1 MDYGMTF
8 AVDMRS
14 LDDGTEHRV
23 LTSPGDYIRAMQWV
37 DKNLGDE
44 GTVRSIRENYALVWF
59 SLQRRGELAEWGLPE
74 ELTVDAIDA
83 FADRFT
89 AYVTAAEDGDFPLAR
104 KRGK

>member
-37 DKNLGDE
+37 DANLGAE

-59 SLQRRGELAEWGLPE
+59 SLQRRGELAAWGLPD

-89 AYVTAAEDGDFPLAR
+89 AYVTTAEDEDFPLAR